1 MNRLEIHNKVHYV
14 LALFIAF
21 TLPFGKLIP
30 IGIILLLLNWLIEGD
45 FKIKVQ
51 SIYKNKLAL
60 IFISL
65 YLLHVVGLLF
75 TTNTNAGLFDL
86 QVKLSILI
94 FPLIIASK
102 PYTKE
107 QIRHIFIAFIL
118 GLLYSSLYMLSRA
131 ISLYFIDE
139 DNNFFY
145 GQFAVFLHTSYY
157 SMYLNLAIVWIL
169 LNSIKKSSHWF
180 SPFHSILLV
189 LFFSVII
196 VLLSS
201 KSGIIGL
208 GLILLTTIGYI
219 VFLKKKY
226 LLGVIGT
233 IILVIGLLSM
243 NYFAPNTIHK
253 LTNIVTAVTTE
264 SNTETTESSSVRLLV
279 WESSNQVI
287 KENLLFGVGTGD
299 SKEAL
304 IKEYSKRNIKTAV
317 ENKLNAH
324 NEFYQIFICLGL
336 LGFIILLINLIYPF
350 VFAVQTKHYLY
361 CFFIL
366 IIGFNFL
373 SESMLETQAGVI
385 FYAFFNSILCFVAV
399 VDSKTSKIK

>member
-30 IGIILLLLNWLIEGD
+30 IGIVLLLLNWIVEGN
-45 FKIKVQ
+45 FKIKAHSV
-51 SIYKNKLAL
+51 YKNKFAL

-65 YLLHVVGLLF
+65 YLIHVVGLF
-75 TTNTNAGLFDL
+75 YTTNTNAGLFDL
-86 QVKLSILI
+86 QVKLSLLI

-107 QIRHIFIAFIL
+107 QISHIFTAFII
-118 GLLYSSLYMLSRA
+118 GLVYSSLYMLTRA
-131 ISLYFIDE
+131 ISLYFIDGE
-139 DNNFFY
+139 NNFFY
-145 GQFAVFLHTSYY
+145 GQFAVFIHTSYY
-157 SMYLNLAIVWIL
+157 SMYLNLAIVWLL
-169 LNSIKKSSHWF
+169 LNSINTSARWL
-180 SPFHSILLV
+180 PPYYSILLV
-189 LFFSVII
+189 LFFSVIV

-208 GLILLTTIGYI
+208 GLILITALFYI
-219 VFLKKKY
+219 VFFKKKY
-226 LLGVIGT
+226 LPGVIGS
-233 IILVIGLLSM
+233 IIFVVGLLSIK
-243 NYFAPNTIHK
+243 YFAPNTILK
-253 LTNIVTAVTTE
+253 LTNIVTAVTSE

-287 KENLLFGVGTGD
+287 KDNLLFGVGTGD
-299 SKEAL
+299 AKEAL

-324 NEFYQIFICLGL
+324 NEYYQIFICLGL
-336 LGFIILLINLIYPF
+336 IGFIILFLNLVYPLA
-350 VFAVQTKHYLY
+350 FAVQTKHYLY
-361 CFFIL
+361 IFFIL
-366 IIGFNFL
+366 IISFNFL

-385 FYAFFNSILCFVAV
+385 FYAFFNSILCFTAV
-399 VDSKTSKIK
+399 LDSKNSQLT